1 MIGSIGKSRVFGS
14 IGRSRVLDSVRSSR
28 RTTPSPE
35 IAASA
40 ILPVL
45 AVFAVFVVLAV
56 VCLTTGCARS
66 SGPDVLRFWAMGREG
81 EVVTEL
87 IRDFEAENPDI
98 RVDVQQLPW
107 SAAHEKLL
115 TAFVG
120 RSTPDLAQLG
130 NTWVSEF
137 AAMRAL
143 QPLPPRL
150 AVSASTASAS
160 TASASGATALDST
173 GFFRG
178 IWRTNVIDN
187 VCYGIPWYVD
197 TRVLFYRKD
206 ILAAAGYDSIP
217 ASWDDWRT
225 AMQAIRRRGGP
236 DRYAIFLPINE
247 WLAPVVLGLQAGSPL
262 LADDAT
268 RGAFRGAEF
277 RRAFDFLLG
286 LYRDGLAPP
295 VSNNEIANM
304 YQEFARGYF
313 AMHITGPWNLGEF
326 RRRLPPELQ
335 DAWGTAP
342 LPGPVPGVPGV
353 STAGGSSLVL
363 FRESKHQEAAWRL
376 VTYLS
381 RPDVQLR
388 FFELTGDLPAR
399 TEAWADP
406 RLTADRNL
414 AAFGRQLQNVTPTP
428 KIPEWELIATR
439 VQERVE
445 LAVRGAVLPDS
456 ALALLDRDAE
466 QILAKRRW
474 MMEKNRTRA
483 VITERP

>member
-1 MIGSIGKSRVFGS
+1 VIGPA
-14 IGRSRVLDSVRSSR
+14 GRSR
-28 RTTPSPE
+28 P
-35 IAASA
+35 AASRSA
-40 ILPVL
+40 TFAPHRLAAL
-45 AVFAVFVVLAV
+45 AVAV
-56 VCLTTGCARS
+56 VFCGLVVMGLPAGCARR
-66 SGPDVLRFWAMGREG
+66 SGPEVLRFWAMGREG
-81 EVVTEL
+81 EVVTAL
-87 IRDFEAENPDI
+87 IRDFESENPGI
-98 RVDVQQLPW
+98 RVEVQQLPW

-137 AAMRAL
+137 AAIRAL
-143 QPLPPRL
+143 QPLPPPF
-150 AVSASTASAS
+150 AASRPS
-160 TASASGATALDST
+160 ATAPDSAR
-173 GFFRG
+173 FFRG
-178 IWRTNVIDN
+178 IWRTNVIDG

-217 ASWDDWRT
+217 ATWEDWRA
-225 AMQAIRRRGGP
+225 AMRAIRRRGGP

-262 LADDAT
+262 LADGAT

-277 RRAFDFLLG
+277 RKAFDFLLG
-286 LYRDGLAPP
+286 LYREGLAPP

-313 AMHITGPWNLGEF
+313 AMQITGPWNLGEF

-335 DAWGTAP
+335 DAWATAP
-342 LPGPVPGVPGV
+342 LPGPAPGVPGV

-363 FRESKHQEAAWRL
+363 FRESKRQDAAWKL
-376 VTYLS
+376 ITYLS

-406 RLTADRNL
+406 RLAGDPRL
-414 AAFGRQLQNVTPTP
+414 ASFGRQLRNVTPTP

-439 VQERVE
+439 IQERVE
-445 LAVRGAVLPDS
+445 LAVRGAVPPES

-466 QILAKRRW
+466 RILAKRRW
-474 MMEKNRTRA
+474 MMDRNRTRTA
-483 VITERP
+483 AAELP

>member
-1 MIGSIGKSRVFGS
+1 MIGLA
-14 IGRSRVLDSVRSSR
+14 GRSRGTAPRSGIAVRV
-28 RTTPSPE
+28 
-35 IAASA
+35 
-40 ILPVL
+40 ILAVL
-45 AVFAVFVVLAV
+45 AVLAIFTV
-56 VCLTTGCARS
+56 MCLPTGCARS

-87 IRDFEAENPDI
+87 IRDFESENPDI
-98 RVDVQQLPW
+98 RVQVQQLPW

-130 NTWVSEF
+130 NTWISEF
-137 AAMRAL
+137 AAIRAL

-150 AVSASTASAS
+150 AAPASTAA
-160 TASASGATALDST
+160 ALDST

-178 IWRTNVIDN
+178 IWRTNLIDG

-206 ILAAAGYDSIP
+206 ILAAAGYDSVP
-217 ASWDDWRT
+217 ASWEGWRA

-247 WLAPVVLGLQAGSPL
+247 WLAPVVFGLQAGSPL
-262 LADDAT
+262 LADEAT

-335 DAWGTAP
+335 DAWATAP

-363 FRESKHQEAAWRL
+363 FRESKHHEAAWRL

-406 RLTADRNL
+406 RLASDPKL
-414 AAFGRQLQNVTPTP
+414 AAFGRQLHSVTPTP

-439 VQERVE
+439 IQERVE
-445 LAVRGAVLPDS
+445 LAVRGAVPPDS

-483 VITERP
+483 GATERP